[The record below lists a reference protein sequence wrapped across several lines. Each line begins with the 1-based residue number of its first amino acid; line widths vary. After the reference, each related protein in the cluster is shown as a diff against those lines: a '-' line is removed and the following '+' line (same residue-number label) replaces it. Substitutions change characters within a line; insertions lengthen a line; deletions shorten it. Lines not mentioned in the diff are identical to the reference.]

1 MTETGNLLVVAS
13 CSRRGVDPETYDL
26 LSFADR
32 LRQLRPGRLKVMVIG
47 EALTAAAEE
56 IARRSGADVTL
67 VETPG
72 VSSYVSEVYC
82 AILCDEI
89 AATRPRWVCAAHTS
103 RGWEW
108 APWVAA
114 RVGAGC
120 ISGVNGLGESAGD
133 LYFEKDLYGGK
144 VKGRYATR
152 TDTTLITV
160 QPGVFKFRANR
171 PPAAGRVQ
179 RKVAA
184 ELAQRTRF
192 LGTRA
197 AVADTSSVSEA
208 PIVVAVGNGIGD
220 RENLQWVVR
229 LAGILPRA
237 AVAGSRILCDR
248 GWLGYHQQVGV
259 TGATVAP
266 ALYLALGI
274 SGAAQ
279 HVTGMRAAGFVIA
292 VNTDPQA
299 PIFHEADVGI
309 VEDIMRF
316 VPLVLDMYEESKTD
330 D

>member
-1 MTETGNLLVVAS
+1 MTETGDVLVVAS
-13 CSRRGVDPETYDL
+13 CSSRGVDPETYDL
-26 LSFADR
+26 LCFADR
-32 LRQLRPGRLKVMVIG
+32 LRRLRPGRLNVMVIG
-47 EALTAAAEE
+47 KGLAATAEE
-56 IARRSGADVTL
+56 IARRSGVDVTW

-72 VSSYVSEVYC
+72 ISNYVAQVYG
-82 AILCDEI
+82 AILCEEI
-89 AATRPRWVCAAHTS
+89 AAARPTWVCAAHTS

-120 ISGVNGLGESAGD
+120 ISGVNGLGEFGGD

-144 VKGRYATR
+144 IKGRYASR
-152 TDTTLITV
+152 TGTTLITV
-160 QPGVFKFRANR
+160 QPGIFKFEATG
-171 PPAAGRVQ
+171 PTAVGRVQ
-179 RKVAA
+179 RRVVADWPR
-184 ELAQRTRF
+184 RTRF

-197 AVADTSSVSEA
+197 AVADTSNISEA
-208 PIVVAVGNGIGD
+208 PIIVSVGNGIGG
-220 RENLQWVVR
+220 RENLEWVVR

-237 AVAGSRILCDR
+237 AVAGTRILCDR

-279 HVTGMRAAGFVIA
+279 HVMGMRTSGFVIA
-292 VNTDPQA
+292 VNTDPRA
-299 PIFHEADVGI
+299 PIFNEADVGI

-316 VPLVLDMYEESKTD
+316 VPLVLDVYEESKKD
-330 D
+330 N